1 MSYVIP
7 IALHGAT
14 FYSIAFHSIPSQMER
29 THMQLAG
36 SLLRSFEV
44 KLLLFFCSTPGR
56 HKTRDVTLDLADV
69 VAFNDYPG
77 AVEELLANK
86 QGKQTTKRSLV
97 AEHKHASGLWDQTK
111 NLYEKLCWKQVHTA
125 SCGNLTFLNGATFEI
140 FCVSHEHWHFLIS
153 PKSG

>member
-1 MSYVIP
+1 
-7 IALHGAT
+7 
-14 FYSIAFHSIPSQMER
+14 
-29 THMQLAG
+29 MQLAG
-36 SLLRSFEV
+36 SLLRSLEV

-86 QGKQTTKRSLV
+86 QRKQATKRSLV
-97 AEHKHASGLWDQTK
+97 AEHKHASCLWDQTK
-111 NLYEKLCWKQVHTA
+111 NLYEKLCWKQVHTT